1 MTRQQAGLVV
11 LAGLCLVAAFHAGA
25 GGHDQWLVLFAG
37 AAGGCVAVAVALR
50 DGPP

>member
-1 MTRQQAGLVV
+1 MSRQQAGLMV

-25 GGHDQWLVLFAG
+25 AGHDQWLVLFA
-37 AAGGCVAVAVALR
+37 ASAGGCVGLAVALR